1 MDNVQRMMEMFKSYT
16 KYVIIVISMY
26 LLGSFV
32 AWDFNPGNWDQF
44 GRYMIAMLSIMMC
57 LINWAREDVKGIK

>member
-1 MDNVQRMMEMFKSYT
+1 
-16 KYVIIVISMY
+16 MY

-32 AWDFNPGNWDQF
+32 AWDYNPGNWDQF

-57 LINWAREDVKGIK
+57 LINWIREDVKGIK